1 MQCSFLLKTSTH
13 LVSTKISTLQK
24 NPFHKSCLF
33 KIHCKSAQSM
43 NRLACIC
50 IQLFKIVLK
59 VQKFSFA
66 INRLVLVH
74 LCKTLMR
81 FREAEYNTYM
91 SLIFFFDSIDLF
103 TCTGL
108 TLWLVREEKFPPPP
122 LLIFSEFYKNRKS
135 FEFETLSLFIIF
147 IQVNVWKVCSLKTPR
162 NPGY

>member
-91 SLIFFFDSIDLF
+91 SLIFFFLF
-103 TCTGL
+103 YRSFYVH
-108 TLWLVREEKFPPPP
+108 WLNPMIGKGGKIPPSSPV
-122 LLIFSEFYKNRKS
+122 N
-135 FEFETLSLFIIF
+135 LF
-147 IQVNVWKVCSLKTPR
+147 
-162 NPGY
+162 